1 MSPLLTARGLGRTY
15 RRGAEQVHALTDVS
29 FMLAPGELVAVVGPS
44 GSGKTTLLNLIA
56 GWELPDEG
64 ELVWGI
70 EGVEPTAPPWD
81 VLAMAPQRLGLL
93 TELSIGENVELPLR
107 LAPGEHWPDPE
118 RVETALAAFGLHHLA
133 HRMPW
138 EVSLGEQQ
146 RTALAR
152 ALVVTPKLLI
162 ADEPTGHQDAAW
174 ATGVMEGLRKATA
187 SGSTVLIATHD
198 EEVIAQAPRRLEL
211 HDGRLVDT

>member
-1 MSPLLTARGLGRTY
+1 MIDPLLTVQGVGRTY
-15 RRGAEQVHALTDVS
+15 RRGAEEVHALTDVS
-29 FMLAPGELVAVVGPS
+29 FTLDAGELVAVTGPS
-44 GSGKTTLLNLIA
+44 GSGKTTLLNIIA
-56 GWELPDEG
+56 GWETADTG
-64 ELVWGI
+64 SVQWGI
-70 EGVEPTAPPWD
+70 DGVDPRAPAWD

-93 TELSIGENVELPLR
+93 AELSIGENVELPLR
-107 LAPGEHWPDPE
+107 LAPTAQWPDPD
-118 RVETALAAFGLHHLA
+118 RVDLALTAFGLAHLA

-152 ALVVTPKLLI
+152 ALVVTPRLLI

-198 EEVIAQAPRRLEL
+198 DEVIAQTPRRLEL
-211 HDGRLVDT
+211 HDGRLV